1 MASFLDQTGLSYFYN
16 KLKSVFS
23 LKSHTHSASSLN
35 VPDLDGEN
43 VFTGDY
49 NTFSTDNNSGESGIK
64 LVNTNVDASLS
75 NNGLYS
81 TNVRSSISFVDSKD
95 KKLGSF
101 ESWVTSGGN
110 IYTEICTYNYGTSR
124 VASNGIGFLVK
135 KDGNFGV
142 YLIATG
148 DAAGGYTLQSE
159 WADALGRNSWIVAT
173 RSDWITLET
182 GWSVRSG
189 KYMYNYPLHIMQIY
203 IELKSSSELSAGYV
217 KIGEVAD
224 EYRPKNMPV
233 FLPSMHAIDSSLEI
247 NNISGDVR
255 IYLDDTLPANSILKF
270 AGTYNYI

>member
-49 NTFSTDNNSGESGIK
+49 NTFSTDNTSGESGIK

-95 KKLGSF
+95 EKLGSF
-101 ESWVTSGGN
+101 ESWVTSTGD

-124 VASNGIGFLVK
+124 VASNGIRFRVK

-148 DAAGGYTLQSE
+148 DAAGEYTLQSE
-159 WADALGRNSWIVAT
+159 WANALGRNSWIVST

-189 KYMYNYPLHIMQIY
+189 KFMYNYPLHIMQIHM
-203 IELKSSSELSAGYV
+203 EVESSSEISAGYV

-233 FLPSMHAIDSSLEI
+233 FLPSMHATSSSLKI
-247 NNISGDVR
+247 NNISGEVR
-255 IYLDDTLPANSILKF
+255 IYLDDTLPANSVLEF